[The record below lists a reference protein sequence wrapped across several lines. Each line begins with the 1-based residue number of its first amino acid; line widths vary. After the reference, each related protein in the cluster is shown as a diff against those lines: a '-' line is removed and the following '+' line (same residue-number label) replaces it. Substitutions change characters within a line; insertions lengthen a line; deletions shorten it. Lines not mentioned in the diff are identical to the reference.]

1 MPNLHSVCNVVIMLQ
16 TVVTF
21 LGREKCWVL
30 TSGRQCFCRQANFSS
45 IQSCYH
51 LISPQTCQ
59 CCVNITCNS
68 DVKWRSTLKYVYV
81 LGQWMGVRLT
91 YIIFCNSVFHVKIFQ
106 ILSLDLFS
114 PIVFFLCSKR
124 ICAKT
129 CFTLNFVQTCSLDVL
144 KLPIQNFSYLF

>member
-1 MPNLHSVCNVVIMLQ
+1 MLQ

-30 TSGRQCFCRQANFSS
+30 TSGRQCFCRQANFSL

-114 PIVFFLCSKR
+114 LIVFFFMFKENMCKNMFYTEFCLDLL
-124 ICAKT
+124 T
-129 CFTLNFVQTCSLDVL
+129 GCFKVGYTEFYLSILMKMFRSLVQ
-144 KLPIQNFSYLF
+144 F